1 MSELQQD
8 DIRRIHEEIERESVF
23 VQALTAEVGKVI
35 VGQKYL
41 IERLLI
47 GLLANGHILIEG
59 VPGLAK
65 TYAVKALAG
74 AISARFQRI
83 QFTPD
88 LLPAD
93 IIGTQIYN
101 QRTGE
106 FTARKGPIFAN
117 FVLADEINRA
127 PPKVQSA
134 LLEAM
139 QERQVTIGDETF
151 RLEEPF
157 LVLAT
162 QNPIEQ
168 EGTYPLPEAQTD
180 RFLLK
185 LRVSYPSKEE
195 EKQIIERM
203 TKGVE
208 PKVTPVVDS
217 ATMLR
222 ARELCTRIYVDEKLK
237 DYIVNLV
244 FATRFPKEHNL
255 ADLVPLI
262 RYGASP
268 RASIYLLTASRAM
281 AFLRRR
287 GFVIPEDIKE
297 LAYDVLRHRL
307 ILTYEA
313 EAEELT
319 TDDIIRRVLEGVEVP

>member
-1 MSELQQD
+1 MEELKD
-8 DIRRIHEEIERESVF
+8 DIKRVHEEIERESLF
-23 VQALTAEVGKVI
+23 VQAITAEVGKVI

-41 IERLLI
+41 VERLLV
-47 GLLANGHILIEG
+47 GLLANGHVLIEG

-65 TYAVKALAG
+65 TYAVKTLAQ
-74 AISARFQRI
+74 AVKTRFARI

-88 LLPAD
+88 LLPGD
-93 IIGTQIYN
+93 IVGTQIYN

-106 FTARKGPIFAN
+106 FVARKGPVFAN
-117 FVLADEINRA
+117 LVLADEINRA

-151 RLEEPF
+151 PLDDPF

-185 LRVSYPSKEE
+185 LRVGYPNKVE
-195 EKQIIERM
+195 EKQIVDRM
-203 TKGVE
+203 TSGDD
-208 PKVTPVVDS
+208 PKAQPVVDPQ
-217 ATMLR
+217 AILR
-222 ARELCTRIYVDEKLK
+222 ARALCNRVYVDEKLK
-237 DYIVNLV
+237 DYIINLV
-244 FATRFPKEHNL
+244 FATRFPREHNL
-255 ADLVPLI
+255 ADLEPLL

-268 RASIYLLTASRAM
+268 RASIYLLTAARAM

-297 LAYDVLRHRL
+297 LAPDVLRHRV
-307 ILTYEA
+307 ILSYEA

-319 TDDIIRRVLEGVEVP
+319 ADDIVKRVIEGIEVP